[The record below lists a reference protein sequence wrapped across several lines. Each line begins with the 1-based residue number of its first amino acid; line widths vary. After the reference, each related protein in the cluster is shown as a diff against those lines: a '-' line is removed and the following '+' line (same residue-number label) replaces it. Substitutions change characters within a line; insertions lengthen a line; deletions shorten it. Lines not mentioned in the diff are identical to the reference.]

1 VLVDE
6 AVEVMVEAAAS
17 TAWSEACHQIG
28 IPSQS
33 TVIATSTECVVTVP
47 RSSKVPAGVG

>member
-1 VLVDE
+1 MLVGE
-6 AVEVMVEAAAS
+6 AVEVMVEAAAR

-33 TVIATSTECVVTVP
+33 TVAATSTERVVTVP
-47 RSSKVPAGVG
+47 RSIKVPSGVG